1 MIGIVKGGMMN
12 KPFIYKAK
20 DQQGETITG
29 TAMGRTSREIAMEL
43 QSQNLIV
50 LEIKEQR
57 RSESILDK
65 TFYFRIRAVTE
76 AELGQFC
83 RQFQVLLK
91 AGIPILKSLELIQ
104 AETKN
109 KGFGSDL
116 QGLCN
121 RIQAGESL
129 SMAMAFYP
137 KTFPALLIFMVE
149 AGEISGNLDEIL
161 LGMAEHYET
170 EVKNR
175 QQLQQ
180 TLFYPMILSVVFL
193 VVLIFL
199 ITYVLPTFTGMFAV
213 MNAELPAPTRFL
225 LAISQAVMNGWP
237 IMILVLLG
245 SGVGGSYLL
254 KNVTIATAKDWL
266 VINLPLIGMLHYK
279 RALARIA
286 TTMGMLL
293 RSGIDLLTVLN
304 RLEGVTAN
312 RYLKKELVKL
322 RETVANGKSLGQG
335 MAETDVFPSL
345 FCQLVVIGETSGTL
359 PDVLE
364 TLNLIYKDEVDNQIK
379 LFNTSLEPLLLMV
392 FGGMVLFILAAI
404 MLPVFDIYA
413 AYANM

>member
-1 MIGIVKGGMMN
+1 MDKSFV
-12 KPFIYKAK
+12 YKAK
-20 DQQGETITG
+20 DQKGETITG
-29 TAMGRTSREIAMEL
+29 TVMGRTSREIAMEL

-50 LEIKEQR
+50 LEIKEQKR
-57 RSESILDK
+57 LEGVLDK
-65 TFYFRIRAVTE
+65 AFYFRIRSVTE
-76 AELGQFC
+76 AELGRFC

-104 AETKN
+104 VETKN
-109 KGFGSDL
+109 KGFANDL
-116 QGLCN
+116 QGVCN

-137 KTFPALLIFMVE
+137 KTFPALLGFMIE

-170 EVKNR
+170 EVKNH

-193 VVLIFL
+193 MVLIFL
-199 ITYVLPTFTGMFAV
+199 ITYVLPTFTGMFEV
-213 MNAELPAPTRFL
+213 MNAELPGPTRFL
-225 LAISQAVMNGWP
+225 LAISQAVMTGWP
-237 IMILVLLG
+237 TVILILLG
-245 SGVGGSYLL
+245 SGIGLYYLL
-254 KNVTIATAKDWL
+254 KNTTIAIAKDWL
-266 VINLPLIGMLHYK
+266 KINLPLIGKLHHK
-279 RALARIA
+279 RSLARIA

-304 RLEGVTAN
+304 RMEGVTDN

-322 RETVANGKSLGQG
+322 REKVANGKSLGQG
-335 MAETDVFPSL
+335 MAETAVFPSL
-345 FCQLVVIGETSGTL
+345 FCQLVVIGETSGAL
-359 PDVLE
+359 PEVLE
-364 TLNLIYKDEVDNQIK
+364 TLKLIYKDEINNQIQ
-379 LFNTSLEPLLLMV
+379 LMNTSLEPLILMV